1 MIPACD
7 TEEARNGQKHERNF
21 YTQPEFDA
29 LYHRNPQL
37 VSRTPVQR
45 SAAMARKVC
54 QKLRVLYCGERSY
67 DGPCGLL
74 LSLLHG
80 LFPVAAIMCQYESKN
95 WLANDLIT
103 GFTVGVM
110 HVPQGMAYAML
121 ATLPPVYGL
130 YCSMCA
136 PLFYFLL
143 GTSRHLS
150 LGTMAVVS
158 LLVGGCLDRNV
169 PQISPFRP
177 SLYCSVF
184 HLVVLG
190 PATMSGL
197 TNLTSTAAKE
207 DVDVAARVV
216 MAAALAMIV
225 GLIQLAMGIL
235 RLGFLTQLLSQ
246 PMLSGFI
253 LGSSIHVGMSQLFV
267 VFGLH
272 IKKSTGLYNVP
283 MNFYRICSNLPESNW
298 VTFGLALA
306 CMMVLY
312 TFQLWVNPPLT
323 KRIRVPIP
331 IELLIIVFGGITSY
345 YLKLG
350 TEYNVRVVGTVPTGF
365 PEPSIPNISL
375 AGSLIG
381 DAFVIALIAYSLS
394 YSLASFYA
402 SKEGYTVDPNQELV
416 AYGMTNVASS
426 FFQTYPLTASISRTA
441 LQVTMG
447 SKTQLTGVVSSL
459 VVLMVVLFAGPLFYD
474 VPNVRFAFV
483 RLVDSPILS
492 CSATAVYS
500 QSTIRIKAC
509 CLAAIILVA
518 LRNVFNQIA
527 EIKRLWRYSI
537 WDFASWAVT
546 LVATVF
552 LDVIYGLI
560 IGITFSVL
568 TVFIRAQLSNT
579 LVLGRFDKTEV
590 FKPVDSYADC
600 VEVPKVKVIRYEG
613 DLFYAGAERFAASV
627 IRASGFDPRPIICCK
642 KKLVCTINEAEAI
655 LKSVHSQQDL
665 QLSSHPLHGNRS
677 YQVQYFFFPHLLVDI
692 QLGDGT
698 CSPEDLDEP
707 VGGCHSRCCPCRTT
721 KRTQANLKLEALK
734 RKQTAL
740 CHLSTLLDKVPLN
753 HLILDCSAWNFIDF
767 VGVNAL
773 KMVGI
778 CCCHR

>member
-169 PQISPFRP
+169 PQISPF
-177 SLYCSVF
+177 L
-184 HLVVLG
+184 LG

-474 VPNVRFAFV
+474 VPN
-483 RLVDSPILS
+483 
-492 CSATAVYS
+492 
-500 QSTIRIKAC
+500 C

-665 QLSSHPLHGNRS
+665 QLSSHPLH
-677 YQVQYFFFPHLLVDI
+677 DI